1 MDTITHG
8 ITGALVAKSFFS
20 EREGRIA
27 TAAITLGAIFPDS
40 DTFANFFITNELAR
54 LQIHRGITHSLVAL
68 PFFAFL
74 LGSLACLWTR
84 RQPRSTKRPTLRV
97 VERGRQWLRYSAFFG
112 LGIGVHILLDVIT
125 SFGTQVWTPL
135 SNARAAWDLTFII
148 DFIFT
153 AIVLLPQ
160 LAAWVYSDR
169 RRAWLRGVVVWFAL
183 TAVGVAVGWLANRL
197 QIPLSLWTVAVVS
210 LLLGMLLWLPGAS
223 AVGFRWPRSFYCRI
237 GVAALVLY
245 LGLCAIAHQAALAKV
260 QDFASRSGAVVLRL
274 AALPAPLSLVNW
286 SGLVETPEGVYRIPI
301 DLSDTHVAAHHFFA
315 QAEQN
320 RYLETAAGLD
330 DVRIYLWFA
339 RFPWVTYRQDEGLH
353 IVEYRD
359 IQFYGPFR
367 NDNSPFTLRLLFD
380 DQGRLAR
387 PVTLGP

>member
-20 EREGRIA
+20 EREGRMA
-27 TAAITLGAIFPDS
+27 TVAITLGAIFPDS

-54 LQIHRGITHSLVAL
+54 LQIHRGLTHSLVAL
-68 PFFAFL
+68 PVFAML
-74 LGSLACLWTR
+74 LGALACLWTR
-84 RQPRSTKRPTLRV
+84 RQR
-97 VERGRQWLRYSAFFG
+97 WLRYSAFFA

-135 SNARAAWDLTFII
+135 SNTRAAWDLTFII

-169 RRAWLRGVVVWFAL
+169 RRALLRGGLVWFGL
-183 TAVGVAVGWLANRL
+183 TAAGVAVGWLANRL
-197 QIPLSLWTVAVVS
+197 RIPLSFWTVAAVS
-210 LLLGMLLWLPGAS
+210 LLVGILLLLPGATP
-223 AVGFRWPRSFYCRI
+223 AGFRWPRSFYCRI
-237 GVAALVLY
+237 GVAALALY
-245 LGLCAIAHQAALAKV
+245 LGLCAIAHQAALARV
-260 QDFASRSGAVVLRL
+260 REFARQSGAVVQRL
-274 AALPAPLSLVNW
+274 AALPAPPSFLSW
-286 SGLVETPEGVYRIPI
+286 SGLVETPEGIYRIPI
-301 DLSDTHVAAHHFFA
+301 DLSDTNVAVHRFFA
-315 QAEQN
+315 QAERN

-330 DVRIYLWFA
+330 DVKIFLWFA
-339 RFPWVTYRQDEGLH
+339 RFPWVSYRQNNGLH

-359 IQFYGPFR
+359 IQFYSPFR